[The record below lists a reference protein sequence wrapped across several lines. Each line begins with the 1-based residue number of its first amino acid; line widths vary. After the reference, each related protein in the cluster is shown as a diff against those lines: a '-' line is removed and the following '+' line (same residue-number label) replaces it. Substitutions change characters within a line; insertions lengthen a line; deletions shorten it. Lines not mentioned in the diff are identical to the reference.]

1 MPPDTAA
8 GTRTRGVLG
17 VPSSVA
23 AHWPGIEQG
32 PAALREGGLLK
43 TLRAH
48 GVRVA
53 DHGDLAVA
61 RWTAD
66 RTDGRPNAWRQVV
79 EVVDN
84 ALSAISE
91 VFLAGQAPLVLGG
104 ECTLAIALVAAV
116 VEQYG
121 EVGLIYVD
129 GGQDLMIPVDHP
141 HEPILD
147 AMGVAHMLDL
157 PGCVPELAGIGQ
169 RRPLLQP
176 ADVAFVGFGDD
187 EEDVHGLVPS
197 HRLRGPEVIADP
209 VAAGQRAL
217 AALPH
222 RHLVV
227 HFDVDV
233 LDALDLPLAD
243 IATYGTGMRL
253 DHVGPLLRT
262 LVTDSRV
269 VGLTVVEANP
279 DHDPDGTSV
288 RRLVAAL
295 GAALGATIS
304 AAD

>member
-1 MPPDTAA
+1 
-8 GTRTRGVLG
+8 LE
-17 VPSSVA
+17 
-23 AHWPGIEQG
+23 I
-32 PAALREGGLLK
+32 
-43 TLRAH
+43 LRAH

-53 DHGDLAVA
+53 DHGDLPVA

-66 RTDGRPNAWRQVV
+66 RNGEQPNAWRQVV
-79 EVVDN
+79 QVVD
-84 ALSAISE
+84 AARSAISN
-91 VFLAGQAPLVLGG
+91 VLLAGQAPLVLGG

-116 VEQYG
+116 AEQYG

-157 PGCVPELAGIGQ
+157 PGCVSELAGIGP

-176 ADVAFVGFGDD
+176 ADVAFVGFGDA

-197 HRLRGPEVIADP
+197 PRLPDAEVITDP
-209 VAAGQRAL
+209 VAAGRRAL
-217 AALPH
+217 RAVPH

-253 DHVGPLLRT
+253 EHVEPLLRT
-262 LVTDSRV
+262 LVADPRV
-269 VGLTVVEANP
+269 VGMTVVEANP

-288 RRLVAAL
+288 RRLLAAL
-295 GAALGATIS
+295 ASALGGTIS
-304 AAD
+304 AAE

>member
-1 MPPDTAA
+1 MPSDAAA
-8 GTRTRGVLG
+8 GTRTWGVLG

-32 PAALREGGLLK
+32 PAALREAGLLE

-53 DHGDLAVA
+53 DHGDLGVA
-61 RWTAD
+61 RWTAE
-66 RTDGRPNAWRQVV
+66 RTDERPNAWRQVV
-79 EVVDN
+79 DVVD
-84 ALSAISE
+84 AARSAISE
-91 VFLAGQAPLVLGG
+91 MVLAGQAPLVLGG
-104 ECTLAIALVAAV
+104 ECTLAIALVAAL
-116 VEQYG
+116 VEHYG

-129 GGQDLMIPVDHP
+129 GGQDLMIPADHP

-157 PGCVPELAGIGQ
+157 PGCVPELAGIGP

-187 EEDVHGLVPS
+187 EEDVHGLVPAP
-197 HRLRGPEVIADP
+197 RLRSPEVIADP
-209 VAAGQRAL
+209 VAAGRRAL
-217 AALPH
+217 TALPH

-243 IATYGTGMRL
+243 IATYGTGLRL
-253 DHVGPLLRT
+253 DHVAPLLRT
-262 LVTDSRV
+262 LVADPRV
-269 VGLTVVEANP
+269 VGMTVVEANP
-279 DHDPDGTSV
+279 DHDPDGTSI
-288 RRLVAAL
+288 RRLVTAVAAAL
-295 GAALGATIS
+295 AEPVS
-304 AAD
+304 

>member
-1 MPPDTAA
+1 MPTDTEA
-8 GTRTRGVLG
+8 GTRTWGVLG

-32 PAALREGGLLK
+32 PAALREGGLLE
-43 TLRAH
+43 TFRAH

-79 EVVDN
+79 EVIDS
-84 ALSAISE
+84 ARSAISE
-91 VFLAGQAPLVLGG
+91 ILLAGQAPLVLGG

-116 VEQYG
+116 VEKYG

-147 AMGVAHMLDL
+147 AMGVAHMLGL
-157 PGCVPELAGIGQ
+157 PGCVPELAGIGP

-176 ADVAFVGFGDD
+176 ADAAFVGFGDD
-187 EEDVHGLVPS
+187 EEDVHGWVPAP
-197 HRLRGPEVIADP
+197 RLRSHEVIADP
-209 VAAGQRAL
+209 VAAGRRAL
-217 AALPH
+217 TALPH
-222 RHLVV
+222 RALVV

-253 DHVGPLLRT
+253 DHVGALLRT
-262 LVTDSRV
+262 LVADPRV
-269 VGLTVVEANP
+269 VGMTIVEANP

-288 RRLVAAL
+288 RRLVTAMAAAL
-295 GAALGATIS
+295 AEPVS
-304 AAD
+304 